1 MRKIVFI
8 LCLCFIANNSFAQ
21 SNGLLSYF
29 KLTADDTKH
38 ERFDRI
44 AVDFY
49 QTSFRNVPEGIEQ
62 GRFSL
67 GVSAYWYKDLPL
79 GEKSRVSFAFG
90 AGFSSYN
97 IHHNGVFYEKDGYT
111 HFDKLPDSVSW
122 KKNKLATNYLDIPF
136 EFRLRKMKGKNK
148 FRFYP
153 GFKAGFLV
161 NDHTKW
167 KTKDVKY
174 KFFNLPN
181 TLIYHYGATLR
192 LVWNKIALYGYYSLT
207 PLFDYGKGV
216 EIYPI
221 GIGVSWIRF

>member
-90 AGFSSYN
+90 AGQCRSSMR
-97 IHHNGVFYEKDGYT
+97 E
-111 HFDKLPDSVSW
+111 
-122 KKNKLATNYLDIPF
+122 
-136 EFRLRKMKGKNK
+136 
-148 FRFYP
+148 
-153 GFKAGFLV
+153 
-161 NDHTKW
+161 
-167 KTKDVKY
+167 
-174 KFFNLPN
+174 
-181 TLIYHYGATLR
+181 
-192 LVWNKIALYGYYSLT
+192 
-207 PLFDYGKGV
+207 
-216 EIYPI
+216 
-221 GIGVSWIRF
+221 